1 MGRRIPRKP
10 GQPAKSKKHSDLY
23 TDEDPKGTI
32 HGLGFKTPEKA
43 KESVSKIKG
52 SSRSHNHKT
61 QAAISMEQRAKVMGK
76 SKAASVY
83 RKFIDSQKEKTKD
96 MKEENLNEAIPLAL
110 PLAAPAASKLLGGA
124 MVGAGAAGLMRNVFK
139 SDASNRSKAMRR
151 GSKITP
157 AQAQARQAKEDRKAA
172 ARERA
177 ASGQTTPKPTQ
188 TTPKVG
194 NKGKNRVDP
203 ALERSANEVLRRIR
217 SESYHPLDEI
227 LYDPLQELYD
237 LYESEMNVMDKPDLM
252 ANSAPNNESPNKGNY
267 RHPVTMKR
275 QEIDALVA
283 QGMNPI
289 SAHQS
294 VHGKVDS
301 GEITSKGK
309 LAGTLGRIADNGVRS
324 GVIVEP
330 EKGSILAKDAEIEKE
345 LDQVTANDLASPMN
359 QQVPDRDQTAADQ
372 YTVSEELE
380 ITEEYDY
387 NLDVAY
393 LQKFGRA

>member
-1 MGRRIPRKP
+1 MKTY
-10 GQPAKSKKHSDLY
+10 QSWMQ
-23 TDEDPKGTI
+23 EETI
-32 HGLGFKTPEKA
+32 
-43 KESVSKIKG
+43 
-52 SSRSHNHKT
+52 
-61 QAAISMEQRAKVMGK
+61 
-76 SKAASVY
+76 
-83 RKFIDSQKEKTKD
+83 
-96 MKEENLNEAIPLAL
+96 NEAIPLAL

-124 MVGAGAAGLMRNVFK
+124 MVGAGAAGLLRNVFK

-157 AQAQARQAKEDRKAA
+157 AQAQARQAREDRKAA

-177 ASGQTTPKPTQ
+177 ASGQTSVKRTSPTPP
-188 TTPKVG
+188 PKIG

-217 SESYHPLDEI
+217 SEEHHPLDEI
-227 LYDPLQELYD
+227 LYDPLDELYN
-237 LYESEMNVMDKPDLM
+237 LYEAEMNVLDKPDMM

-283 QGMNPI
+283 QGVNPI

-294 VHGKVDS
+294 VHGEVDT
-301 GEITSKGK
+301 GQTTSKGK
-309 LAGTLGRIADNGVRS
+309 LASTLGRIADNGVRA

-330 EKGSILAKDAEIEKE
+330 QKGSILAKDAEIERE
-345 LDQVTANDLASPMN
+345 LDQVTPNDLATRMN
-359 QQVPDRDQTAADQ
+359 QQVPDRDQTPADQ
-372 YTVSEELE
+372 VIEELE